1 MQARKEEFTIEEAR
15 AVAAKIGVDW
25 ATVDFKLEDLVEG
38 MEVELE
44 HGTVN
49 PLTNCTNDDPVMT
62 AKIALAHLYEGG
74 DYYERLEKMEQE
86 MEQNAEMKDLKE
98 DAGEI
103 GLKIKAA
110 EKLRNKL
117 FDGGSY

>member
-44 HGTVN
+44 HGTIN